1 MKDNN
6 RQEGKIKII
15 YKHCHFLSDLILDRI
30 YIIVIKSISK
40 VTVESIPQTF
50 TRENR
55 KFALNAIV
63 V

>member
-6 RQEGKIKII
+6 FQEGTIKII
-15 YKHCHFLSDLILDRI
+15 YKHCCFLSDLVVDRI

-40 VTVESIPQTF
+40 ATMESIPQTF